1 MLKNYFQFLP
11 VSPVTVLVAGMVMVP
26 VAANACGS
34 DPYIGEVCTFAIRYC
49 PQGFMEANG
58 QLLQVSQYQAL
69 YALLGTTYGG
79 TANQNFAL
87 PDLRGRVAVGGG
99 QGSSYSV
106 QLGQQVGVQNVTLQ
120 ASNIP
125 AHLHPASFAATTGSQ
140 TVRIPSVTGN
150 LNVSASLPVSTNV
163 GTTAGTMSALGN
175 GQAGYLAGLSGKS
188 GMTALNF
195 TGPYTTTVPQ
205 VGTSASL
212 PAAVNLTGTA
222 STAAATVDITTVTG
236 GTVTVGPNQTNTP
249 VPVSNMQPS
258 LGLKICIATQGVW
271 PQQPD

>member
-1 MLKNYFQFLP
+1 MLKNYVQFLP
-11 VSPVTVLVAGMVMVP
+11 VSPVTVLVACMAMAP

-58 QLLQVSQYQAL
+58 QLLSVSQYQAL

-79 TANQNFAL
+79 TVNQNFAL

-99 QGSSYSV
+99 QGSAYSV

-125 AHLHPASFAATTGSQ
+125 AHLHPASFTATSSVQPVT
-140 TVRIPSVTGN
+140 IPATSGNLSVSVTLKALQANATDSTPQAGDLLAIAN
-150 LNVSASLPVSTNV
+150 TGGRSAAVTPAYAPSN
-163 GTTAGTMSALGN
+163 TAGA
-175 GQAGYLAGLSGKS
+175 Q
-188 GMTALNF
+188 
-195 TGPYTTTVPQ
+195 
-205 VGTSASL
+205 
-212 PAAVNLTGTA
+212 VNLGGIGSVVSGTA
-222 STAAATVDITTVTG
+222 STAATTINITTVTG
-236 GTVTVGPNQTNTP
+236 GTVTVGPNQINTP

-271 PQQPD
+271 PQQP